1 MAKTATV
8 SWTWPTQ
15 RSEGGNLPLDE
26 IAGMEVSLS
35 VAPEAPF
42 TVFPDLVP
50 PVVGEPTASFAQTE
64 LGTGDYIYRLVC
76 VDIIGQRS
84 APVLDTPF
92 NVPDESA
99 PNPPDTVTVTLT

>member
-8 SWTWPTQ
+8 NWAWPTQ
-15 RSEGGNLPLDE
+15 RSEAGSLPLDE

-35 VAPEAPF
+35 VAPSAPF

-50 PVVGEPTASFAQTE
+50 PIAGEPTASFSQTE

-76 VDIIGQRS
+76 IDTIGQRS
-84 APVLDTPF
+84 TPDLDTPF
-92 NVPDESA
+92 NVPDESP
-99 PNPPDTVTVTLT
+99 PNPPTDVTVTLT